1 MPKAKSRSSRSS
13 RPSRSRARR
22 RPAARRL
29 ASTLR
34 RAALGLVTA
43 GALATQLTS
52 CAPSWAKVPAPFSA
66 LASVASLPQ
75 WTAWVAAL
83 PASLS
88 LPSLASLA
96 GLPVLRSLPWPP
108 SLPPLSW
115 PPSWPPWRPG
125 DAPAQEPS
133 SAQADARFADCPQ
146 HFPQGMAPA
155 VAPAPRQR
163 ALCYDAFAVL
173 HQGDTRTPLFVAERL
188 NRASVE
194 AAQGE
199 QRTNQFFADARLPR
213 SERAELSDYK
223 GSGYARGHMAPAG
236 NMPTATAMA
245 QSFSLANMVPQ
256 DQRQNSGPWSK
267 IEQDTRRYAARAQG
281 DVFVITGP
289 VFGPGSAP
297 VGANQVRVPTHLF
310 KLVYDATTHQAWAH
324 WQPNAPDARASA
336 PISYREL
343 EQRIGMVLLPGVPVR

>member
-1 MPKAKSRSSRSS
+1 MPRAKAKTSPT
-13 RPSRSRARR
+13 RPRR
-22 RPAARRL
+22 RPAAAARL
-29 ASTLR
+29 TTLLR
-34 RAALGLVTA
+34 RTALGLATA
-43 GALATQLTS
+43 TALSTQLGSCSPWPALAPVLGS
-52 CAPSWAKVPAPFSA
+52 
-66 LASVASLPQ
+66 
-75 WTAWVAAL
+75 
-83 PASLS
+83 S
-88 LPSLASLA
+88 LPSLAWLKDSLYA
-96 GLPVLRSLPWPP
+96 PLKALLPTLPLSFALPSLPSLPSLPWP
-108 SLPPLSW
+108 
-115 PPSWPPWRPG
+115 
-125 DAPAQEPS
+125 APAQDTVR
-133 SAQADARFADCPQ
+133 AQPGGHLFADCPQ
-146 HFPQGMAPA
+146 HFPQGVAPA

-173 HQGDTRTPLFVAERL
+173 HYGETRTPLFVAERL
-188 NRASVE
+188 NRESVE
-194 AAQGE
+194 AAKGE
-199 QRTNQFFADARLPR
+199 QRTNKFFADARLPR

-256 DQRQNSGPWSK
+256 DQKQNSGPWSK

-289 VFGPGSAP
+289 VFGPGSVA

-324 WQPNAPDARASA
+324 WQPNTPDARVAA

-343 EQRIGMVLLPGVPVR
+343 ERRTGLSLLPGVRVR